1 MSVICNV
8 CFRHCTLQD
17 GEYGFCHARRAEND
31 TVVGSTYGKVT
42 ALALDPIEKK
52 PLNRFYPGSKIL
64 SVGLYGCN
72 LRCPFCQNHEI
83 AMADRTAERKLG
95 IRQCSPEDLL
105 HLAQSCVPDGNI
117 GLAFTYNEPMISV
130 EYVRDTEQLI
140 KDAGMKTALVTNGC
154 ATEQALQEVL
164 PLTDAMNID
173 LKCFREDLYASVL
186 GGNLP
191 MVKDFIARSHEQCHV
206 ELTTLLVPGLNDT
219 EEDLMNEVEWI
230 AGLPNGADIPLH
242 LTRFF
247 PRFHYA
253 DRKTTPVS
261 TVYALAEK
269 ARTCLNYVYVGN
281 C

>member
-17 GEYGFCHARRAEND
+17 GEYGFCHARRAENG

-72 LRCPFCQNHEI
+72 LRCPFCQN
-83 AMADRTAERKLG
+83 
-95 IRQCSPEDLL
+95 
-105 HLAQSCVPDGNI
+105 VPDGNI

-140 KDAGMKTALVTNGC
+140 KNAGMKTALVTNGC

-173 LKCFREDLYASVL
+173 LKCFRKDLYASVL

-191 MVKDFIARSHEQCHV
+191 MVKDFIARSHEHCHV
-206 ELTTLLVPGLNDT
+206 ELTTLLVPGLNDN